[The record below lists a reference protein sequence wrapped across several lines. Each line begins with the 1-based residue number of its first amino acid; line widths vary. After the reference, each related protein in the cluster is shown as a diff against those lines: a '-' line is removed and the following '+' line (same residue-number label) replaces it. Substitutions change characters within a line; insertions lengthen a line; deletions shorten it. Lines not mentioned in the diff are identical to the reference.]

1 MSALAIDALAAAKAA
16 GVALRLKADEGGLVL
31 EVNAEPPPDVL
42 AALRAAKPDLLRILS
57 AREAAR
63 AACNATPPSDCTEK
77 RWATAQLG
85 LQRFVNDGW
94 ADQAAL
100 LGWTIDELYRVPPV
114 WARVDLTGA
123 ALMIGD
129 RRVVA
134 VTKSSIVI
142 ETLSGSQLKFRR
154 IGREHLA

>member
-42 AALRAAKPDLLRILS
+42 AALRAAKPDLLRIL
-57 AREAAR
+57 AGREAAKT
-63 AACNATPPSDCTEK
+63 ALNAQPPLDCSPQ
-77 RWATAQLG
+77 RWATALRG
-85 LQRFVNDGW
+85 LQHFIGDGW
-94 ADQAAL
+94 GDQASL
-100 LGWTIDELYRVPPV
+100 LGWTTAELYRAPPV

-123 ALMIGD
+123 ALLIGD

-134 VTKSSIVI
+134 VTEASIAI
-142 ETLSGSQLKFRR
+142 ETPSGSLLKFRR
-154 IGREHLA
+154 IGREHMA